1 MKTLSFLKYKLLL
14 LLISFSFCVSAQD
27 KTLIGQIT
35 TFDSIPLIG
44 VNIKV
49 KSTQKSVQTDSLGR
63 FQLFCNPKDK
73 LIIKADGFYTKR
85 VKVPEDIRMMLI
97 NLNLKKGANN
107 LDKAEQ
113 FVNVGY
119 GHVSSKDLLYAIST
133 ADQNDI
139 DFSKYNNVL
148 DAIQGQFPGVTIE
161 NGQIV
166 IRGAKTLMGSQGN
179 EALIVID
186 GIITNSN
193 DLLNM
198 STQDIKSINVL
209 KDGSSSVYGSR
220 GANGV
225 VLIETKKGSR

>member
-1 MKTLSFLKYKLLL
+1 MLFLLL
-14 LLISFSFCVSAQD
+14 SLSLYVSSQD
-27 KTLIGQIT
+27 KTLIGQVT

-44 VNIKV
+44 VDIKV

-73 LIIKADGFYTKR
+73 LIIEADGFYKRR
-85 VKVPEDIRMMLI
+85 VKVAKDIRMMLI
-97 NLNLKKGANN
+97 NLNLKKGADN

-119 GHVSSKDLLYAIST
+119 GYVNSKDLLYAISS

-139 DFSKYNNVL
+139 DFSKYDNVL
-148 DAIQGQFPGVTIE
+148 DAIQGQLPGVTVE
-161 NGQIV
+161 NGKVV
-166 IRGAKTLMGSQGN
+166 IRGTKTLMGSQGN

-193 DLLNM
+193 DLLNI
-198 STQDIKSINVL
+198 SPQDIKSINIL

>member
-1 MKTLSFLKYKLLL
+1 MKTISFLKYKLLL
-14 LLISFSFCVSAQD
+14 LLISFSFYATSQD
-27 KTLIGQIT
+27 KTLIGQVT

-73 LIIKADGFYTKR
+73 LIIEADGFYTKR
-85 VKVPEDIRMMLI
+85 VKVPEDIRMKLV
-97 NLNLKKGANN
+97 NLDLKKGENN

-119 GHVSSKDLLYAIST
+119 GQVSSKELLYAISS
-133 ADQNDI
+133 ANQNDI
-139 DFSKYNNVL
+139 DFSKYDNVL

-166 IRGAKTLMGSQGN
+166 IRGTKTLTGSQGN

-186 GIITNSN
+186 GIITNSS
-193 DLLNM
+193 DLINL
-198 STQDIKSINVL
+198 SPQDIKSINVL
-209 KDGSSSVYGSR
+209 QDGSSSVYGSR